1 MRSILKTG
9 LFVLLLAAAPIAA
22 QAGTMEGVAIGA
34 GLGILFAPDEGS
46 KTRKKIKDGFDE
58 KKDELKKK
66 FDDLSSG
73 LKSKIETSK
82 ADIESAFRDVEE
94 NADEKSTEIIDS
106 LEKKL
111 ADLKA
116 AAAKMRE

>member
-1 MRSILKTG
+1 MSNTSKTAIA
-9 LFVLLLAAAPIAA
+9 FLAGI
-22 QAGTMEGVAIGA
+22 AIGA

-46 KTRKKIKDGFDE
+46 KTRKKLKDGFDE

-66 FDDLSSG
+66 FDELSSS
-73 LKSKIETSK
+73 LKSKLENTQSEIETAV
-82 ADIESAFRDVEE
+82 ADVAE
-94 NADEKSTEIIDS
+94 NAGEKSNEIIDS

-116 AAAKMRE
+116 AAAKMKS